1 MLPPWIA
8 AAAEQQSMVA
18 TQVTDSLVVIRDA
31 VEETEQV
38 VRELG
43 QASDSLQ
50 NEAQTLEKM
59 VRSYRL
65 A

>member
-1 MLPPWIA
+1 MSDLIA
-8 AAAEQQSMVA
+8 AAAEQQSTVA

-50 NEAQTLEKM
+50 NEAQTLETM

>member
-1 MLPPWIA
+1 MIA
-8 AAAEQQSMVA
+8 AAAEQQSTVA
-18 TQVTDSLVVIRDA
+18 SQVTDSLVVIRDA

-50 NEAQTLEKM
+50 QEAQGLEQM
-59 VRSYRL
+59 VSSYRL

>member
-1 MLPPWIA
+1 MA
-8 AAAEQQSMVA
+8 S
-18 TQVTDSLVVIRDA
+18 QVTDSLVVIRDA

-50 NEAQTLEKM
+50 QEAQGLEQM
-59 VRSYRL
+59 VSSYRL